1 MKKYLLAAVPLLA
14 LMAAPAMAQTAPQ
27 IKFTSVPNFPD
38 LLPDGRNFG
47 ETPGVAVNSKGHV
60 FVFTRTTPVVAGPVF
75 GQAAGQLFEFDVDG
89 HYVREISPGNYGFAE
104 AHSVRIDKND
114 NIWVI
119 DKGANMIIVFN
130 PAGRVTMVFGR
141 REEGVAAVEGG
152 PRPEPKPGEHLPAQ
166 ESSFR
171 LPTDVAWDSKG
182 NIYITDGYVNSV
194 VHKFDSK
201 GDFVKMWGEYGTGD
215 GQFRTPHSIV
225 IDKND
230 NIYVGDR
237 SNHRVQVFNTDGKFL
252 RKFQIDTPPDMTTK
266 SVNGNT
272 PNAEQVKNG
281 IGAPNSLC
289 IPNDNPNV
297 IFLGESTFPGRIFKI
312 DLNGK
317 VLGVIGKSGRQ
328 LGSFSGGHAI
338 ACPSE
343 HLIYVAE
350 TSNWRVQ
357 KLNLQ

>member
-1 MKKYLLAAVPLLA
+1 MKKYLLAALPLLA
-14 LMAAPAMAQTAPQ
+14 LMATPAIAQNVPV
-27 IKFTSVPNFPD
+27 IKFTSVPNWPD
-38 LLPDGRNFG
+38 LLPEGRNFG
-47 ETPGVAVNSKGHV
+47 ETPGVAVNSQGHV
-60 FVFTRTTPVVAGPVF
+60 FVFTRTTPFVAGPVF
-75 GQAAGQLFEFDVDG
+75 GQAAGQLYEFDADG
-89 HYVREISPGNYGFAE
+89 KFIREISKGNYGFAE
-104 AHSVRIDKND
+104 AHSIRFDKQD
-114 NIWVI
+114 NLWAI
-119 DKGANMIIVFN
+119 DKGANMIIKFN
-130 PAGRVTMVFGR
+130 PAGRVMEVYGR

-182 NIYITDGYVNSV
+182 NTYITDGYVNSV

-201 GDFVKMWGEYGTGD
+201 GDFVKMWGEFGTGD
-215 GQFRTPHSIV
+215 GQFRTPHSIA

-252 RKFQIDTPPDMTTK
+252 RKFQVDVPPDMTTK

-272 PNAEQVKNG
+272 PDAERVKTS

-297 IFLGESTFPGRIFKI
+297 IFLGESTFPGRIFKL

-328 LGSFSGGHAI
+328 LGSFSGAHAI

-343 HLIYVAE
+343 KLLYIAE

-357 KLNLQ
+357 KLILQ